1 MASDNPDVHVHA
13 SATERLLRNPD
24 TGFGVAVDEAKR
36 AFNLGKQRR
45 AGEIQSPSSEE

>member
-1 MASDNPDVHVHA
+1 VPDDQ
-13 SATERLLRNPD
+13 LRDPD

-36 AFNLGKQRR
+36 TFNLGRERR